1 MHVTFQKTVEAALQG
16 EKVGFETYLANARE
30 ELKRGVKEIG
40 PIEDIAIV
48 KHHRDD
54 RWLMLLPDVSGGD
67 HWRTQSFD
75 RNGFSGHSVF
85 ASKNDAVREAA
96 SMNFTVRDDAAL
108 DRIQD
113 SCDFQ
118 TGLFATEQIVR
129 LNTGQIGFEEYLRS
143 VSNFRK
149 RLDVASRTIA

>member
-85 ASKNDAVREAA
+85 ASKNDAVR
-96 SMNFTVRDDAAL
+96 DDAAL

-149 RLDVASRTIA
+149 RLESATAH

>member
-1 MHVTFQKTVEAALQG
+1 MHATFEKTVQVALQG

-149 RLDVASRTIA
+149 RLESATAH

>member
-1 MHVTFQKTVEAALQG
+1 
-16 EKVGFETYLANARE
+16 
-30 ELKRGVKEIG
+30 
-40 PIEDIAIV
+40 
-48 KHHRDD
+48 
-54 RWLMLLPDVSGGD
+54 
-67 HWRTQSFD
+67 
-75 RNGFSGHSVF
+75 
-85 ASKNDAVREAA
+85 
-96 SMNFTVRDDAAL
+96 MNFTVRDDAAL

-149 RLDVASRTIA
+149 RLESATAH